1 MTSTTWG
8 LAAGSPKAETGE
20 GETNDKEAR
29 EPANQDQAT
38 GDLGAWCWLGAHG
51 GSGVTTLA
59 AAVGGGVDASML
71 ESGPQCAGPLAVV
84 VVARTSAQGLGRAQE
99 IAARAAEEGMSVL
112 GIAATVLGLA
122 LVADAHGR
130 LPKPLAELRHLV
142 SGAYPHVWDVPWVE
156 AWRQGDPP
164 SARNTPKEVGRM
176 AEALRSLTSGSI
188 VDLRTGLHSAGAH
201 QNNDKEE
208 QL

>member
-8 LAAGSPKAETGE
+8 LAAGTPKTETGE
-20 GETNDKEAR
+20 GETNDNEAR
-29 EPANQDQAT
+29 EPANQDRAT

-51 GSGVTTLA
+51 GCGVTTLA

-71 ESGPQCAGPLAVV
+71 ESGPPCAGPLAVV
-84 VVARTSAQGLGRAQE
+84 VVARTSAQGLVRAQE
-99 IAARAAEEGMSVL
+99 IAARAAGEGMSVL
-112 GIAATVLGLA
+112 GIAATVMGLA
-122 LVADAHGR
+122 LVADAPGR

-164 SARNTPKEVGRM
+164 SARNTPKQVGRM

-188 VDLRTGLHSAGAH
+188 VDLRTGLHLAGAH

>member
-8 LAAGSPKAETGE
+8 FAAGSPKTETGE

-71 ESGPQCAGPLAVV
+71 RPGPQCAGPIAVV

-176 AEALRSLTSGSI
+176 AEVLRSLTSGSI
-188 VDLRTGLHSAGAH
+188 VDLRTGLHLAGAH

>member
-1 MTSTTWG
+1 LTRTTWG
-8 LAAGSPKAETGE
+8 LAAGSPKTETGE
-20 GETNDKEAR
+20 GETNDNESR
-29 EPANQDQAT
+29 EPARQDRAT
-38 GDLGAWCWLGAHG
+38 GDLGAWYWLGAHG

-59 AAVGGGVDASML
+59 AAAGGGVDASTL
-71 ESGPQCAGPLAVV
+71 RSRPQCAGPLAVV
-84 VVARTSAQGLGRAQE
+84 VVARTSAHGLVRAQE

-112 GIAATVLGLA
+112 GVAATVMGLA
-122 LVADAHGR
+122 LVADAPGR

-142 SGAYPHVWDVPWVE
+142 SGAYPNVWDVPWVE

-164 SARNTPKEVGRM
+164 SARNTPKEVGAM
-176 AEALRSLTSGSI
+176 AEAVRSLTSGSI
-188 VDLRTGLHSAGAH
+188 VDLRTGLHLAGTH

>member
-1 MTSTTWG
+1 
-8 LAAGSPKAETGE
+8 
-20 GETNDKEAR
+20 
-29 EPANQDQAT
+29 
-38 GDLGAWCWLGAHG
+38 
-51 GSGVTTLA
+51 
-59 AAVGGGVDASML
+59 
-71 ESGPQCAGPLAVV
+71 
-84 VVARTSAQGLGRAQE
+84 VVARTSAQGLVRAQE

-112 GIAATVLGLA
+112 GVAATVIGLA
-122 LVADAHGR
+122 LVADAPGR

-142 SGAYPHVWDVPWVE
+142 SGAYAHVWDVPWVE

-176 AEALRSLTSGSI
+176 AEVLRSLTSGSI